1 MSTDPSAACECVQKL
16 GKPGNLRESARSMK
30 TLKTIAFMEKR
41 NDIKERKT
49 ASQAYDE
56 GSIPFTRSNIQVS
69 TFMSTISRSHSAIA
83 LTARLH
89 SSRSTGLSNPSHK
102 TSRLLGSALGMQS
115 ICT

>member
-56 GSIPFTRSNIQVS
+56 GSIPFTRDLRSNIQVS

-89 SSRSTGLSNPSHK
+89 SSRSTGLSN
-102 TSRLLGSALGMQS
+102 
-115 ICT
+115 